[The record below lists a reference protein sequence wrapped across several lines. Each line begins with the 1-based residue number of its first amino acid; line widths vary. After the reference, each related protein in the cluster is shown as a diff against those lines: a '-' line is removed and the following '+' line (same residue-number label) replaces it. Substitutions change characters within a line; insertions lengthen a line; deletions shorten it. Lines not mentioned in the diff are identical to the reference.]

1 MLFQLGIFSL
11 EEALEKS
18 KSWIQNYEILKEC
31 GQKSVVESYAKLEL
45 LENDIRCLWRKE
57 NDRCYKKI

>member
-1 MLFQLGIFSL
+1 M

-18 KSWIQNYEILKEC
+18 KSWIQNYEILKGC

-45 LENDIRCLWRKE
+45 LENDIRCLLEKRK
-57 NDRCYKKI
+57 